1 MAERMGCPF
10 RDLDRN
16 GQWLPFE
23 PSLGSHAGEARQYFA
38 SSPRESSVWSGQKLT
53 APKEVRNP
61 AHET

>member
-23 PSLGSHAGEARQYFA
+23 PSLGSHAGEQDNILQAALGRGLCGLA
-38 SSPRESSVWSGQKLT
+38 K
-53 APKEVRNP
+53 N
-61 AHET
+61 